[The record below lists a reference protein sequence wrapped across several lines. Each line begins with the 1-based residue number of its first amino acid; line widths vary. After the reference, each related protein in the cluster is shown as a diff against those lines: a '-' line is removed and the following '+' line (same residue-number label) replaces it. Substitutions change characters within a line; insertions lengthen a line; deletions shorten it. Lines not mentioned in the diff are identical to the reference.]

1 MNKFLYDLS
10 NKKGILSFLVVLIFP
25 LFLTAQITDAEVLN
39 LIQNESEQMI
49 VSENSRLMQ
58 EDFLYHAEMLADKLL
73 TLNSESSNYNYRK
86 GYVLLNLK
94 KDYAAAI
101 PFFEKAILSTDQ
113 NFDAYSAK
121 EKSAPTDAF
130 FHLATCYHLNNEIDK
145 AINLYTKFSAESRP
159 QSGLLKQSKLRLIQC
174 DNAKNEM
181 ANPVNVNLHNLGDK
195 INTSY
200 SEYAPVISL
209 DGTSLYFTSR
219 KPWENGESDAFKN
232 IGTNELPDDI
242 YTSFLGENSTWST
255 PNRLDFCSAE
265 RNEATVSVSTDERR
279 LYVYQDNTGGGDIYY
294 SDFYASKFND
304 IKILEDQNVNTESW
318 ETHLFVNKD
327 RTKMFFSSDRLGG
340 FGGKDIYYCTKEN
353 GETWSTPK
361 NLGTS
366 INSVNDEDS
375 PFLSIDN
382 KTLYFST
389 NGEKSIGGFDIL
401 ASESQ
406 ENGTWSDAR
415 NLGFPFNS
423 TNDDIFYTTTIDG
436 LRGFMTSS
444 RKDGFGNMDIYEIQN
459 DFLGV
464 KSLAVFKGKITTTN
478 NTPIPD
484 DFVIAIKLICKD
496 CDEEEKSTTIY
507 PRLRDGLFLTGLKPC
522 KTYIV
527 SYFNAT
533 DNVSMYDETFATECD
548 KDFQEIT
555 REFILDIQNKTLKL
569 IEKEKEITSVAVSA
583 YKNLEFMH
591 YFDYNKNKIDIQKAD
606 LKNFIKEIESQFKEG
621 RTQITVNVYSSASQV
636 PTKAFA
642 SNQRLAEIRAENLK
656 YDILNYFETNPE
668 LKGKVNVV
676 IVTAIVD
683 GPEYVK
689 DKNNKKKY
697 SPYQFVGLK
706 TE

>member
-1 MNKFLYDLS
+1 MNKILYDLS
-10 NKKGILSFLVVLIFP
+10 SKKGIFSFFIILIFP

-39 LIQNESEQMI
+39 IIQNESEQTI

-58 EDFLYHAEMLADKLL
+58 DDFLYHAEMLADKLL
-73 TLNSESSNYNYRK
+73 TFNTESSNYNYRK

-94 KDYAAAI
+94 KDYVAAI

-113 NFDAYSAK
+113 NFDAYSNK

-145 AINLYTKFSAESRP
+145 AIESYTKFIAQSRP
-159 QSGLLKQSKLRLIQC
+159 QSSLIKQTKLRLIQC
-174 DNAKNEM
+174 DNAKREM
-181 ANPVNVNLHNLGDK
+181 ANPVNVNLKNLGDK
-195 INTSY
+195 INTSS

-219 KPWENGESDAFKN
+219 KQWENGESDAFKN

-242 YTSFLGENSTWST
+242 YTSFAEENSTWSN
-255 PNRLDFCSAE
+255 PSRLDFSSPE
-265 RNEATVSVSTDERR
+265 RNEATVSVSADERR
-279 LYVYQDNTGGGDIYY
+279 LYVYQDNTGSGDIYY

-304 IKILEDQNVNTESW
+304 IKILEDQNVNTENW
-318 ETHLFVNKD
+318 ETHYFVNKN
-327 RTKMFFSSDRLGG
+327 RTKMFFSSDRPGG
-340 FGGKDIYYCTKEN
+340 FGGKDIYYCTKES
-353 GETWSTPK
+353 GDSWSTPL
-361 NLGTS
+361 NLGA
-366 INSVNDEDS
+366 SVNSIHDEDS
-375 PFLSIDN
+375 PFLSIDD
-382 KTLYFST
+382 KTLYFSS

-401 ASESQ
+401 ASKFT
-406 ENGTWSDAR
+406 ENNTWSDAK
-415 NLGFPFNS
+415 NLGYPFNS
-423 TNDDIFYTTTIDG
+423 TSDDIFYTTTIDG

-464 KSLAVFKGKITTTN
+464 KALAIFKGNIITSDKSL
-478 NTPIPD
+478 IPD
-484 DFVIAIKLICKD
+484 DFVVAIKLTCKD
-496 CDEEEKSTTIY
+496 CDEADKNTTIY

-527 SYFNAT
+527 SYLNVK

-548 KDFQEIT
+548 KDYQEII
-555 REFILDIQNKTLKL
+555 REFILDVNTKTLKL
-569 IEKEKEITSVAVSA
+569 IEKEKEITPVVVSA

-591 YFDYNKNKIDIQKAD
+591 YFDYNKNKIEIQKGD
-606 LKNFIKEIESQFKEG
+606 LKTFIKEIESQLKEG

-656 YDILNYFETNPE
+656 YDVLNYFESNPE
-668 LKGKVNVV
+668 FKGKVNVV

-683 GPEYVK
+683 GPEYIK
-689 DKNNKKKY
+689 DKDNKKKY

>member
-1 MNKFLYDLS
+1 MNKIFYDLS
-10 NKKGILSFLVVLIFP
+10 NKKGMFSFLFVLIFP
-25 LFLTAQITDAEVLN
+25 LFLGAQVTDAEVLN
-39 LIQNESEQMI
+39 IIQNESEQMI

-58 EDFLYHAEMLADKLL
+58 DDFLYHAEMLADKLL
-73 TLNSESSNYNYRK
+73 TLNPESSNYNYRK

-94 KDYAAAI
+94 KDYEAAI

-121 EKSAPTDAF
+121 EKSAPIDAF
-130 FHLATCYHLNNEIDK
+130 FHLATCYHLNIEIDK
-145 AINLYTKFSAESRP
+145 ATALYSKFIAESRP
-159 QSGLLKQSKLRLIQC
+159 QSTLIKASKLRLIQC
-174 DNAKNEM
+174 DNAKSAI
-181 ANPVNVNLHNLGDK
+181 ANPVDVNLLNLGDK
-195 INTSY
+195 INTSN

-232 IGTNELPDDI
+232 IRTNQLPDDV
-242 YTSFLGENSTWST
+242 YTSFIEENSTWST
-255 PNRLDFCSAE
+255 PTRLDFCSAE
-265 RNEATVSVSTDERR
+265 LNEATVSVSTDERR
-279 LYVYQDNTGGGDIYY
+279 LYVYQDNTGNGDIYY

-304 IKILEDQNVNTESW
+304 IKILEDQNVNTENW

-327 RTKMFFSSDRLGG
+327 RTKMFFSSDRPGG
-340 FGGKDIYYCTKEN
+340 FGGKDIYYCTKES
-353 GETWSTPK
+353 GDSWSTPV
-361 NLGTS
+361 NLGPS

-382 KTLYFST
+382 KRLYFSS

-401 ASESQ
+401 TSEFD
-406 ENGTWSDAR
+406 ENNTWSDAK
-415 NLGFPFNS
+415 NLGYPFNS

-444 RKDGFGNMDIYEIQN
+444 RKDGFGDMDIYEIQN

-464 KSLAVFKGKITTTN
+464 KSLAVFKGNITTSDKS
-478 NTPIPD
+478 PIPD
-484 DFVIAIKLICKD
+484 DFVVAIKLTCKD
-496 CDEEEKSTTIY
+496 CDEEDKNTTIY
-507 PRLRDGLFLTGLKPC
+507 PRLRDGLFLTGLKSC

-548 KDFQEIT
+548 KDYQEIT
-555 REFILDIQNKTLKL
+555 RNFILDVANKTLKL
-569 IEKEKEITSVAVSA
+569 IEKEKEITPVVVST

-591 YFDYNKNKIDIQKAD
+591 YFDYNKNKIDIQKGD
-606 LKNFIKEIESQFKEG
+606 LKNFIKEIESQLKEG
-621 RTQITVNVYSSASQV
+621 RTQITVKVYSSASQV

-642 SNQRLAEIRAENLK
+642 SNQQLAEIRAENLK
-656 YDILNYFETNPE
+656 YDVLNYFESKPE
-668 LKGKVNVV
+668 YKGKVNAV

-689 DKNNKKKY
+689 DKDNKKKY

>member
-1 MNKFLYDLS
+1 MNKILYDLS
-10 NKKGILSFLVVLIFP
+10 NKKGIFSFLFILTFP

-39 LIQNESEQMI
+39 IIQNESEQII

-73 TLNSESSNYNYRK
+73 TFNSESSNYNYRK
-86 GYVLLNLK
+86 GYVILNLK
-94 KDYAAAI
+94 KDHAAAI

-113 NFDAYSAK
+113 NFDAYSSK

-130 FHLATCYHLNNEIDK
+130 FYLATCYHLNNEITK
-145 AINLYTKFSAESRP
+145 AIELYTKFGAESRP
-159 QSGLLKQSKLRLIQC
+159 QSGLLKLSKLRLIQC
-174 DNAKNEM
+174 DNAKIAM
-181 ANPVNVNLHNLGDK
+181 ANPVNVKIQNLGDK
-195 INTSY
+195 INTSN

-219 KPWENGESDAFKN
+219 KAWENRESDAFKN

-242 YTSFLGENSTWST
+242 YTSFIGENSTWST
-255 PNRLDFCSAE
+255 PSRLSFCSAA
-265 RNEATVSVSTDERR
+265 RNEATVSITTDERR
-279 LYVYQDNTGGGDIYY
+279 LYIYQDNTGSGDIYY
-294 SDFYASKFND
+294 SDFYANKFND
-304 IKILEDQNVNTESW
+304 IKIIEDQNVNTENW

-327 RTKMFFSSDRLGG
+327 RTKMFFSSDRPGG
-340 FGGKDIYYCTKEN
+340 FGGKDIYYCTMESN
-353 GETWSTPK
+353 DSWSTPV
-361 NLGTS
+361 NLGAS

-382 KTLYFST
+382 KRLYFSS

-401 ASESQ
+401 ASEFAK
-406 ENGTWSDAR
+406 NKTWSDAK

-423 TNDDIFYTTTIDG
+423 TSDDIFYTTTIDG

-459 DFLGV
+459 NFLGV
-464 KSLAVFKGKITTTN
+464 KSLVVFKGNITTSDK
-478 NTPIPD
+478 TPIPD
-484 DFVIAIKLICKD
+484 NFVVAIKLTCKD
-496 CDEEEKSTTIY
+496 CDEEDKNTTIY
-507 PRLRDGLFLTGLKPC
+507 TRSRDGLFLTGLKPC

-548 KDFQEIT
+548 KDTQEIT
-555 REFILDIQNKTLKL
+555 REFILDVNNKTLKL
-569 IEKEKEITSVAVSA
+569 IEKEKEIAPVVVSA
-583 YKNLEFMH
+583 YKNVEFMH
-591 YFDYNKNKIDIQKAD
+591 YFDYNKNKIDIQKGD
-606 LKNFIKEIESQFKEG
+606 LKNFKKQIESQLQEG
-621 RTQITVNVYSSASQV
+621 RTQITINVYSSASQV

-656 YDILNYFETNPE
+656 YDILNYFEANPE
-668 LKGKVNVV
+668 YKGKVNVV

-683 GPEYVK
+683 GPEYIK
-689 DKNNKKKY
+689 DKDNKKKY

>member
-1 MNKFLYDLS
+1 MNKILYDLS
-10 NKKGILSFLVVLIFP
+10 SKKGVFSFFIILIFP

-39 LIQNESEQMI
+39 IIQNESEQTI

-58 EDFLYHAEMLADKLL
+58 DDYLYHAEMLADKLL
-73 TLNSESSNYNYRK
+73 TFNTESSNYNYRK

-94 KDYAAAI
+94 KDYVAAI

-113 NFDAYSAK
+113 NFDAYSSK

-145 AINLYTKFSAESRP
+145 AIESYTKFIAESRP
-159 QSGLLKQSKLRLIQC
+159 QSSLVKQTKLRLIQC
-174 DNAKNEM
+174 DNATREM

-195 INTSY
+195 INTSS

-219 KPWENGESDAFKN
+219 KSWENGESDAFKN

-242 YTSFLGENSTWST
+242 YTSFISENSTWST
-255 PNRLDFCSAE
+255 PSRLDFCSAE
-265 RNEATVSVSTDERR
+265 RNEATISVSSDERR
-279 LYVYQDNTGGGDIYY
+279 LYVYQDNTGSGDIYY
-294 SDFYASKFND
+294 SDLYASKFND
-304 IKILEDQNVNTESW
+304 IKILEDQNVNTENW
-318 ETHLFVNKD
+318 ETHLFVNKNQ
-327 RTKMFFSSDRLGG
+327 TKMFFSSDRPGG
-340 FGGKDIYYCTKEN
+340 FGGKDIYYCTKESGN
-353 GETWSTPK
+353 SWSAPV
-361 NLGTS
+361 NLGAS
-366 INSVNDEDS
+366 INSANDEDS

-382 KTLYFST
+382 KRLYFSS

-401 ASESQ
+401 VSEF
-406 ENGTWSDAR
+406 NDNKTWADAA
-415 NLGFPFNS
+415 NLGYPFNS

-444 RKDGFGNMDIYEIQN
+444 RKDGFGSMDIYEIQN

-464 KSLAVFKGKITTTN
+464 KSLAVFKGNIITTDKA
-478 NTPIPD
+478 PIPD
-484 DFVIAIKLICKD
+484 DFVVAINLTCKD
-496 CDEEEKSTTIY
+496 CDEDDKNTTIY

-548 KDFQEIT
+548 KDYQEIT
-555 REFILDIQNKTLKL
+555 REFILDVNTKTLKL
-569 IEKEKEITSVAVSA
+569 IEKEKEITPVVVSA

-591 YFDYNKNKIDIQKAD
+591 YFDYNKNKIDIQKGD
-606 LKNFIKEIESQFKEG
+606 LKKFIKEVEAQLKEG
-621 RTQITVNVYSSASQV
+621 RTQITINVYSSASQV
-636 PTKAFA
+636 PTKAFS
-642 SNQRLAEIRAENLK
+642 SNQRLSEIRAENLK
-656 YDILNYFETNPE
+656 YDVLNYFEANTE
-668 LKGKVNVV
+668 FKGKVNVA

-683 GPEYVK
+683 GPEYIK
-689 DKNNKKKY
+689 DKDNKKKY

>member
-1 MNKFLYDLS
+1 MNKIIYYLS
-10 NKKGILSFLVVLIFP
+10 NKKELFSFLIILVFP
-25 LFLTAQITDAEVLN
+25 LLLNAQITDAEVLN
-39 LIQNESEQMI
+39 LIQNESEQKI

-73 TLNSESSNYNYRK
+73 TLNPESSNYNYRK

-94 KDYAAAI
+94 KDFSAAI
-101 PFFEKAILSTDQ
+101 PFFEKATLSTDR
-113 NFDAYSAK
+113 NFDAYSPK
-121 EKSAPTDAF
+121 EKSAPIDAF
-130 FHLATCYHLNNEIDK
+130 FHLATCYHLNNEVDK
-145 AINLYTKFSAESRP
+145 AIELYTKFAAESRP
-159 QSGLLKQSKLRLIQC
+159 ESNLLKQSKLRLIQC
-174 DNAKNEM
+174 GNAKNAM

-219 KPWENGESDAFKN
+219 KPWENGESEAFKK
-232 IGTNELPDDI
+232 IGTNEYPDDI
-242 YTSFLGENSTWST
+242 YTSILEENSTWSD
-255 PNRLDFCSAE
+255 PSRLDFCNAE

-279 LYVYQDNTGGGDIYY
+279 LYVYQDNTGGGDIYF

-304 IKILEDQNVNTESW
+304 IKILEDQNVNTENW

-327 RTKMFFSSDRLGG
+327 RTKMFFSSDRPGG
-340 FGGKDIYYCTKEN
+340 FGGKDIYYCTKES
-353 GETWSTPK
+353 GEAWSTPK
-361 NLGTS
+361 NLGAS
-366 INSVNDEDS
+366 INSLNDEDS

-382 KTLYFST
+382 KTLYFSS

-401 ASESQ
+401 ASDSE

-484 DFVIAIKLICKD
+484 DFVIAIKLTCKD